1 MVTWP
6 EWSNV
11 LPLAT
16 VAVTIAG
23 AVAGLLW
30 TLSKLFRPMA
40 VEVARDACDRLKADL
55 ESNHFHEIGERLDR
69 MQVRFDERMDCFG
82 ARMDRFGS
90 RMDRFE
96 LRMDQMQ
103 VRLDDGLGRM
113 ESHFNDR
120 LGRMKN
126 EVNDRLDRVE
136 SHVDDRLDRMDR
148 RAEERTALILEAM
161 QPHRRPE
168 AESPD
173 G

>member
-23 AVAGLLW
+23 AVAGLFW
-30 TLSKLFRPMA
+30 TLSKMFRPMA
-40 VEVARDACDRLKADL
+40 VEVARGACDRLKADL
-55 ESNHFHEIGERLDR
+55 EGNHFHEICERLDR
-69 MQVRFDERMDCFG
+69 MQVRFDE
-82 ARMDRFGS
+82 RMDRFGS

-96 LRMDQMQ
+96 LRMDRMEAHF
-103 VRLDDGLGRM
+103 DDRLGRL

-120 LGRMKN
+120 LGR
-126 EVNDRLDRVE
+126 VE
-136 SHVDDRLDRMDR
+136 SHLNERLDRMDR
-148 RAEERTALILEAM
+148 RAEERTRLILEAM
-161 QPHRRPE
+161 QSQRQPE
-168 AESPD
+168 AENLD